1 MREIK
6 FRGLNGE
13 TGWHYGIPLTNK
25 LGTYIIFE
33 KNPHICSQYHYIEID
48 EFEVV
53 KKETVSQWTGLL
65 DKNDVEIYEGDI
77 VVYDDTPYNVHASIL
92 TGVVKMEN
100 QSFKLISIKPN
111 SIGYRKMLIGS
122 DDFFNRKS
130 KVIGNIYENPELL
143 E

>member
-77 VVYDDTPYNVHASIL
+77 LKSDINEVL
-92 TGVVKMEN
+92 GVVCFEDGKFVVNWEN
-100 QSFKLISIKPN
+100 ISEDLFEWTGEFI
-111 SIGYRKMLIGS
+111 
-122 DDFFNRKS
+122 
-130 KVIGNIYENPELL
+130 IGNIYENPELL
-143 E
+143 EQSCKQ